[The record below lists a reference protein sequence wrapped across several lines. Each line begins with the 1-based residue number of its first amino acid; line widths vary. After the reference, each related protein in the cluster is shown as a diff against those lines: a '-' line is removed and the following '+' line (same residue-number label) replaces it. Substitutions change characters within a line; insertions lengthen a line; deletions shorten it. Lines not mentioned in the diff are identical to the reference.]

1 MAATTYGNGGKF
13 GITDESAKGLYA
25 ASLSLAV
32 TTEQAFCKNHQGED
46 VGMALFN
53 EAAEISMSGV
63 TTAANTTSQ
72 TIKAALDIAN
82 TDIYGGADTSV
93 STFAVTAITMTRTN
107 SDFQTGD
114 VTAIGR
120 PGITV
125 S

>member
-1 MAATTYGNGGKF
+1 MAATTYGSGGKY
-13 GITDESAKGLYA
+13 GITDESSKGLYA

-32 TTEQAFCKNHQGED
+32 TTEQAFVKNHQGED
-46 VGMALFN
+46 VGMTFFN
-53 EAAEISMSGV
+53 EAAEITLSGV

-93 STFAVTAITMTRTN
+93 STFAVSAITLTRTN
-107 SDFQTGD
+107 SDYMTGD

-120 PGITV
+120 PGVTV